1 MTNQYHFSD
10 ATGYTLAQM
19 TEMHN
24 ESFSGYFM
32 PATMTPEM
40 MAHFWRVYQ
49 IDANRSVV
57 MHDQTGRFVG
67 MARVGARGSRGWCG
81 GFGIAPDFRGSGASK
96 LLAAEMVR
104 VARDSGLTTLQLE
117 VLTQNI
123 RAFKLYQGAGFV
135 TTRKLIGLQVAAA
148 SLPAV
153 AEPQMEAAPLES
165 LLPFLSSDHRP
176 DWEQELASILTL
188 QIEVVMALDGAGRVN
203 GLIARRAGERLQVLA
218 AILQPDF
225 TNAGLAALLR
235 RAAGDATTI
244 QVYNEPEGSALLAR
258 YLDLGFTEFFSQYEM
273 MLPL

>member
-19 TEMHN
+19 TDMHN

-32 PATMTPEM
+32 SATMTPEM
-40 MAHFWRVYQ
+40 TAHFWRAYQ

-57 MHDQTGRFVG
+57 MHDQTGAFVG
-67 MARVGARGSRGWCG
+67 MARVGVRGNRGWCG
-81 GFGIAPDFRGSGASK
+81 GFGIVPSFRISGASK

-104 VARDSGLTTLQLE
+104 VARDSGLATLQLE

-123 RAFKLYQGAGFV
+123 PAFKLYQGAGFV
-135 TTRKLIGLQVAAA
+135 TTRKLIGLQGAVA
-148 SLPAV
+148 SLPV
-153 AEPQMEAAPLES
+153 AETQAEIVPIEK
-165 LLPFLSSDHRP
+165 LLPFLSGDQQP
-176 DWEQELASILTL
+176 DWERELASILTL
-188 QIEVVMALDGAGRVN
+188 QAEAVMASDVAGRVN

-218 AILQPDF
+218 AVLQPDF
-225 TNAGLAALLR
+225 TQAELAALLR

-244 QVYNEPEGSALLAR
+244 QVYNEPEGSTLLAR

-273 MLPL
+273 LLTL